1 MKNRLSLC
9 LAVWFGSS
17 LMLAT
22 GCRSVSNGPVVP
34 ADPNQRP
41 IIYGKEPQHAPI
53 PQKDV
58 PPGESSLQKKAP
70 DTRIDQPKR

>member
-1 MKNRLSLC
+1 MKTRLSLC
-9 LAVWFGSS
+9 VAVCVGSS

-22 GCRSVSNGPVVP
+22 GCRSVSDGPVLP
-34 ADPNQRP
+34 ADPNQRA

-58 PPGESSLQKKAP
+58 PPGESSLEKKAP